1 MRSYFFC
8 IIWVVAVA
16 ATDSN
21 PDATSIFNGEGCAN
35 DQLFQTRIRPQIQ
48 QLASNV
54 QRIIDHVMSANES
67 GRTYRQLAEFVD
79 RFGSRL
85 TGTKNL
91 EDSIDYM
98 IDLLKQEGHD
108 NVHGEPV
115 QVPKWTRGNEWA
127 RMIKP
132 RDKKLNILGLGYSEG
147 TNGQTIE
154 APIVVVRNFTELEQK
169 AGLIPGKIVVYNFKY
184 ESYGKQAIYRHSGAS
199 RAAKF
204 GAVAAMIRS
213 LTPFSIDSP
222 HTGMQSYDVN
232 VTKIPAISITTE
244 DADLFQRF
252 SDRNEEVIVQ
262 IYSENHNEKDKG
274 ISRNTVS
281 DVRGEKY
288 PNEIVLVS
296 GHIDS
301 WDVGQ
306 GASDDGAG
314 AFISWRAL
322 SVIKKLGLR
331 PKRTLRSVLWTGEE
345 FGLIG
350 VYDYIKKHRNE
361 LKDYVIA
368 MESDIGTFTPR
379 GITYSGK
386 NSTSQ
391 CTLWEILQLM
401 HPINATTLTIST
413 EGSDVQAFYE
423 NGVPI
428 SSLDTANDKYF
439 YFHHT
444 QGDTMTVEQPDDLDK
459 CQALWTSVSYAL
471 AMLDDRLSR

>member
-1 MRSYFFC
+1 MRSLFFC

-204 GAVAAMIRS
+204 GAVAAMVNS
-213 LTPFSIDSP
+213 HFNSIFF
-222 HTGMQSYDVN
+222 
-232 VTKIPAISITTE
+232 K
-244 DADLFQRF
+244 
-252 SDRNEEVIVQ
+252 
-262 IYSENHNEKDKG
+262 
-274 ISRNTVS
+274 
-281 DVRGEKY
+281 
-288 PNEIVLVS
+288 
-296 GHIDS
+296 
-301 WDVGQ
+301 
-306 GASDDGAG
+306 
-314 AFISWRAL
+314 
-322 SVIKKLGLR
+322 
-331 PKRTLRSVLWTGEE
+331 
-345 FGLIG
+345 
-350 VYDYIKKHRNE
+350 
-361 LKDYVIA
+361 
-368 MESDIGTFTPR
+368 
-379 GITYSGK
+379 
-386 NSTSQ
+386 
-391 CTLWEILQLM
+391 
-401 HPINATTLTIST
+401 
-413 EGSDVQAFYE
+413 
-423 NGVPI
+423 
-428 SSLDTANDKYF
+428 
-439 YFHHT
+439 
-444 QGDTMTVEQPDDLDK
+444 
-459 CQALWTSVSYAL
+459 
-471 AMLDDRLSR
+471 